1 MLALVVLCKQLLDED
16 QALAKYLSSVS
27 LEEEIVYRKQRES
40 RFESAFMS
48 VTTSNYLGSIYSF
61 PFHVI

>member
-40 RFESAFMS
+40 RFESTFTS